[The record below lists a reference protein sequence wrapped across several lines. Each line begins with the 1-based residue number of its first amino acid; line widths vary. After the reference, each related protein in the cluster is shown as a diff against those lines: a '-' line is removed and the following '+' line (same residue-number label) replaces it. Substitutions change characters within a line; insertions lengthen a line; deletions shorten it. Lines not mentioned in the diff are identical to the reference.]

1 MVKVRDVLTEH
12 ELLKIE
18 SLKIQMLKST
28 SLLKAWKYKKEIEEI
43 LINARERFLS
53 MSSEEQERWV
63 KKINLERNKLKLDD
77 QTIEQL
83 IPPMDEVISREKMER
98 LCEIIR
104 NENDK
109 ERIEEIYNIIMQ
121 AAIRNY
127 LNS

>member
-28 SLLKAWKYKKEIEEI
+28 SLLKAWKYKKEIEEF
-43 LINARERFLS
+43 LINAGERFLS

-63 KKINLERNKLKLDD
+63 KKINLERNKLNLDD